1 MARRRNA
8 KPHQLPSRG
17 KGFLTM
23 RKMFL
28 AAVLLA
34 APASAAERYTM
45 IAGSFAM
52 SGGPRPVIVAMSVPQ
67 IAPDYATA
75 KACATAAVFY
85 KNSGAFSLGEA
96 ANILGDGVPYTATA
110 IATCEPSSPSLVP
123 NTPGGTMQYN
133 VGTGI
138 GNLANGSNG
147 NVLSLTARTESAAAC
162 RQAIIDVRAALADVV
177 AMLPIHVGD
186 GFCY

>member
-1 MARRRNA
+1 
-8 KPHQLPSRG
+8 
-17 KGFLTM
+17 M

-52 SGGPRPVIVAMSVPQ
+52 SGGPRPVIVAMSMPQ
-67 IAPDYATA
+67 IAPD
-75 KACATAAVFY
+75 
-85 KNSGAFSLGEA
+85 
-96 ANILGDGVPYTATA
+96 
-110 IATCEPSSPSLVP
+110 
-123 NTPGGTMQYN
+123 
-133 VGTGI
+133 
-138 GNLANGSNG
+138 
-147 NVLSLTARTESAAAC
+147 SAAAC

-177 AMLPIHVGD
+177 AMLPSHVGD